1 MNESKPIWFKL
12 HPKLDRQPVENCS
25 ANCKQHLVTLTLLSQ
40 LQAFAFVV
48 LATSIRAIWKPIST
62 IVFVANAFACD
73 TFHSRENPK
82 AWTSN
87 AFMPEF
93 FDDDCV
99 TPLRQELM
107 GQDFRTEARC
117 RAISLSVAQGK
128 IADFR
133 AAGMSM
139 SSFGHS

>member
-1 MNESKPIWFKL
+1 MNESKPIRFKL
-12 HPKLDRQPVENCS
+12 HPKLDRQTVENCS

-40 LQAFAFVV
+40 PQAFAFVA
-48 LATSIRAIWKPIST
+48 LATSIRAIWKLRPSLSLLT
-62 IVFVANAFACD
+62 RSLVD